1 MSTFLFLADPQQF
14 HEPEF
19 QDERRTIASQLNK
32 ALNKLDSMSW
42 PADKGLSVGGKPIS
56 SIDAVFFGGDLCQ
69 WGGDYSF
76 ADQLARNPFTYVG
89 GSELRSIQEL
99 YDKALPPNGLE
110 KLKYGPI
117 YFGLGNHGT
126 HYNQVVILNA
136 LLMYCVDTQDQT
148 NKIPGWK
155 GFGWF
160 SNPTDY
166 SRYQMFNFI
175 AQMHTG
181 MLLCLARCFIALT

>member
-19 QDERRTIASQLNK
+19 QAERRTIASQLNK
-32 ALNKLDSMSW
+32 ALNKLDSISW

-56 SIDAVFFGGDLCQ
+56 KIDAVFFGGDLCQ

-76 ADQLARNPFTYVG
+76 ADQLARNPHTYVG

-99 YDKALPPNGLE
+99 YVRGLEPDGLE
-110 KLKYGPI
+110 KLKYKPV

-126 HYNQVVILNA
+126 RHSQAMNA
-136 LLMYCVDTQDQT
+136 VLIYRVDTQDET
-148 NKIPGWK
+148 NHIPGWK
-155 GFGWF
+155 GFGFF
-160 SNPTDY
+160 SSPTDY
-166 SRYQMFNFI
+166 SRYQMYNFI

-181 MLLCLARCFIALT
+181 M